1 MGCYESDCF
10 DNETRYEKQ
19 LFHEDNFC
27 SCLHQLKKKYNGLP
41 KWIHYFL
48 MSIGF
53 VS

>member
-27 SCLHQLKKKYNGLP
+27 TKEKYNGLP